1 MRLRFEL
8 GISLFES
15 VNVPVLKKEKKN
27 VRGVGEMSAS
37 TNKSKEFDEM
47 KNIRYL
53 MHFSVNLKR
62 LICIITKVI
71 GSRFIGL
78 S

>member
-1 MRLRFEL
+1 MPEEL
-8 GISLFES
+8 
-15 VNVPVLKKEKKN
+15 EKCP
-27 VRGVGEMSAS
+27 RH
-37 TNKSKEFDEM
+37 EFDEM

-78 S
+78 SWKVISYAKNRLLKEKNIC